1 MEGLLEKVRQDVA
14 ERDLYNQSNK
24 NEQITINLT
33 NKKANESNR
42 KNSSHKEMVAN
53 RVPEHQIKG
62 FTFLLEV
69 RLITPCSQLLDPG
82 VVGVGELFMI
92 GLGIIWRLDPTIRGS

>member
-1 MEGLLEKVRQDVA
+1 MDCKHKDDEAANTVNILEYDSQK
-14 ERDLYNQSNK
+14 EN
-24 NEQITINLT
+24 T
-33 NKKANESNR
+33 KANESNR

-53 RVPEHQIKG
+53 RVPKHQIKG

-82 VVGVGELFMI
+82 VVGVGELFVI